1 MIIIDHLKY
10 FEDNNLKKL
19 NILLLGN
26 ELQNNINLS
35 DDNIFERKV
44 DSYYFSS
51 HNSIGYKIEI
61 LLKLKQDYT
70 IIKEAMG
77 LKGIRIFIDFTVL
90 RGKIIPV
97 PKLFEIRFEKINSD
111 NTVFKTEHLA
121 SLFYKELV
129 DYYSELNKV
138 ATEYLNDQI
147 AILKPN
153 IKKVTKTKRNVGG
166 K

>member
-10 FEDNNLKKL
+10 FENNNLKKS

-61 LLKLKQDYT
+61 LLKLKKDYS
-70 IIKEAMG
+70 IIKQAMSVER
-77 LKGIRIFIDFTVL
+77 IRIFIDFTVL

-97 PKLFEIRFEKINSD
+97 PKLFEVRFEKTNSD
-111 NTVFKTEHLA
+111 NTVFKTEHLDP
-121 SLFYKELV
+121 LFYKELV

-153 IKKVTKTKRNVGG
+153 IKKVTKTKRNVGE

>member
-10 FEDNNLKKL
+10 FEDNNLKKS

-61 LLKLKQDYT
+61 LLKLKQDYS
-70 IIKEAMG
+70 ILKEAMD
-77 LKGIRIFIDFTVL
+77 LKEINIFINFTVL

-97 PKLFEIRFEKINSD
+97 PKLFEVKFEKINSD
-111 NTVFKTEHLA
+111 NTVFKIEHLDP
-121 SLFYKELV
+121 LFYKELV

-153 IKKVTKTKRNVGG
+153 IKKVTKTKRNVGE

>member
-1 MIIIDHLKY
+1 
-10 FEDNNLKKL
+10 
-19 NILLLGN
+19 
-26 ELQNNINLS
+26 
-35 DDNIFERKV
+35 
-44 DSYYFSS
+44 
-51 HNSIGYKIEI
+51 
-61 LLKLKQDYT
+61 
-70 IIKEAMG
+70 MG

>member
-138 ATEYLNDQI
+138 ATEYLNEQI

-153 IKKVTKTKRNVGG
+153 IKKVTKTKRNVGE

>member
-61 LLKLKQDYT
+61 LLKLKQDYS
-70 IIKEAMG
+70 ILKEAMD
-77 LKGIRIFIDFTVL
+77 LKEINIFINFTVL

-97 PKLFEIRFEKINSD
+97 PKLFEVKFEKINSD
-111 NTVFKTEHLA
+111 NTVFKIEHLDP
-121 SLFYKELV
+121 LFYKELV

-153 IKKVTKTKRNVGG
+153 IKKVTKTKRNVGE

>member
-121 SLFYKELV
+121 SLFYKELF

>member
-10 FEDNNLKKL
+10 FENNNLKYTNL
-19 NILLLGN
+19 LLLGN
-26 ELQNNINLS
+26 ELNNNISLS
-35 DDNIFERKV
+35 DDNIFEKKV

-61 LLKLKQDYT
+61 FLKIKKDYT

-97 PKLFEIRFEKINSD
+97 PKLFEVRFEKTNSD
-111 NTVFKTEHLA
+111 NTVFKTEHLDP
-121 SLFYKELV
+121 LFYKELV

-138 ATEYLNDQI
+138 ATEYLNEQI
-147 AILKPN
+147 SILKPN
-153 IKKVTKTKRNVGG
+153 IKKVTKTKRNVGE

>member
-10 FEDNNLKKL
+10 FENNNLKYTNL
-19 NILLLGN
+19 LLLGN
-26 ELQNNINLS
+26 GLNNNISLS
-35 DDNIFERKV
+35 DENIFERKV

-61 LLKLKQDYT
+61 FLKIKKDYT

-97 PKLFEIRFEKINSD
+97 PKLFEVRFEKINSD
-111 NTVFKTEHLA
+111 NTVFRTELLDP
-121 SLFYKELV
+121 LFYKELV

>member
-138 ATEYLNDQI
+138 ATKYLNDQI

>member
-90 RGKIIPV
+90 RGKIIPA

-111 NTVFKTEHLA
+111 NTVFKTAHLA

>member
-111 NTVFKTEHLA
+111 NTVFKTAHLA

>member
-153 IKKVTKTKRNVGG
+153 IKKVTKTKRNIGG